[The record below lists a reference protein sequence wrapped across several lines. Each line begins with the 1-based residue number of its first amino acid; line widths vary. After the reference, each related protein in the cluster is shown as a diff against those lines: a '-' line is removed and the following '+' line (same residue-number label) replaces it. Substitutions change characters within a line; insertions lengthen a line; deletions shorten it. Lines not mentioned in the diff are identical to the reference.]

1 MKNLPA
7 FYARVRQRDLLGP
20 VLTQSEVDGCEAI
33 IQAAF
38 AAGWSD
44 ADLAYGLATAWH
56 ETAHTM
62 QPIHEYGGPE
72 YLRRNYDV
80 QGRNP
85 QRAIQMENTRPGDG
99 VRYAGRGFV
108 QLTWKRNYRIAGA
121 KLGIDLVADPDKAME
136 PIVAA
141 GIMAWG
147 MKEGWFTGR
156 KLADYL
162 PRRGLASLQ
171 QFISARRIINGTD
184 RAAHIAELAMD
195 FQDAVRAGQQAEAA

>member
-1 MKNLPA
+1 LAVKNPRA
-7 FYARVRQRDLLGP
+7 FYDRVRQRDLLGP
-20 VLTQSEVDGCEAI
+20 VLTPAEVEGCEAI

-62 QPIHEYGGPE
+62 QPIKEYGGPE

-80 QGRNP
+80 TGRNP
-85 QRAIQMENTRPGDG
+85 DRARAMGNTAPGDG

-108 QLTWKRNYRIAGA
+108 QLTWKRNYKIAGD
-121 KLGIDLVADPDKAME
+121 KLGIDLVREPDKAMV

-162 PRRGLASLQ
+162 PRKGPASVTA
-171 QFISARRIINGTD
+171 FTNARKIINGND
-184 RAAHIAELAMD
+184 KAAHIASLAID
-195 FQDAVRAGQQAEAA
+195 FQEAIAAGNA